1 MATKE
6 KNGGCSDRL
15 QEVVMEMAAMV
26 VVMEMVAVDLVVTE
40 TIKDVV
46 GLENTL
52 SLNFGMAC
60 PGMSVLPS

>member
-1 MATKE
+1 
-6 KNGGCSDRL
+6 
-15 QEVVMEMAAMV
+15 MEMAAMV